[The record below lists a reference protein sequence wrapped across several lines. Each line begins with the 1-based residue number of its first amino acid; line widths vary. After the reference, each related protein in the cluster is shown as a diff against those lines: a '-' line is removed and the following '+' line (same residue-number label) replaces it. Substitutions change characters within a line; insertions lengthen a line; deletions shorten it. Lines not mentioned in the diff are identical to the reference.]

1 MNQKLRPNRWDD
13 DHPTP
18 SPRALIA
25 RLHGFR
31 LSKVISPCRRT
42 QEDVEVDQNEED
54 EAEDGH
60 VYRVNENL
68 GRAIP
73 DRLIDEHPD
82 VHHLFYA
89 EEL

>member
-1 MNQKLRPNRWDD
+1 M
-13 DHPTP
+13 
-18 SPRALIA
+18 
-25 RLHGFR
+25 
-31 LSKVISPCRRT
+31 
-42 QEDVEVDQNEED
+42 DQNEED

>member
-1 MNQKLRPNRWDD
+1 M
-13 DHPTP
+13 
-18 SPRALIA
+18 
-25 RLHGFR
+25 
-31 LSKVISPCRRT
+31 
-42 QEDVEVDQNEED
+42 DQNEED

-60 VYRVNENL
+60 MYRVNENL

-73 DRLIDEHPD
+73 DPLIDEHPD